1 VRDGPWSPVKSERW
15 HAATGGARSGPGP
28 EGRCIPHFQIY
39 RVSAQTDFLLVWRSI
54 RCDARGSTHVQHA
67 GVERVS
73 GSFHAHREP
82 RQSTRFGARRDNSF
96 SRFNDGTFPMRLP
109 SGTPG
114 ACALPAATSLRFT
127 PLGSRRTRILAL
139 TAFIS
144 FPWTAYVILKSPHS
158 SHFSP
163 ITSHVSQTEYAR

>member
-1 VRDGPWSPVKSERW
+1 MARRTCRSE
-15 HAATGGARSGPGP
+15 GASHSAFSDLSGVG
-28 EGRCIPHFQIY
+28 
-39 RVSAQTDFLLVWRSI
+39 TDRLFAGVAFDKMQRP
-54 RCDARGSTHVQHA
+54 GSTHVQHA

-144 FPWTAYVILKSPHS
+144 SPTAQSVIFEIPAILSLLTNHLS
-158 SHFSP
+158 RLTNRVCTLNVFLFLD
-163 ITSHVSQTEYAR
+163 